1 MRRPLRYSA
10 MTTSTQI
17 YLASQSPRRSEL
29 LQQVGIK
36 FRVLV
41 PDVNEL
47 ALPREAPAEYVERIA
62 RIKAEVAWMRVVA
75 RRMKRHP
82 VLAADTAVILGRRI
96 LGKPQ
101 SDAEAAS
108 MLQSLS
114 GRTHQVITAVAMA
127 FEGKLKLTRSTST
140 VTFRRLA
147 PAEIAH
153 YVAGGEP
160 RDKAGAYAI
169 QGLAAAFISRI
180 EGSYSGVMGLPL
192 FETTRLLKSFGVQ
205 VL

>member
-1 MRRPLRYSA
+1 
-10 MTTSTQI
+10 MTAATQI
-17 YLASQSPRRSEL
+17 YLASQSPRRREL
-29 LQQVGIK
+29 LQQIGIK

-41 PDVNEL
+41 PDVNETP
-47 ALPREAPAEYVERIA
+47 LPREVPADYVERIA
-62 RIKAEVAWMRVVA
+62 RIKAEVTWMRVVE

-101 SDAEAAS
+101 SDAEATS
-108 MLQSLS
+108 MLQALS
-114 GRTHQVITAVAMA
+114 GRTHQVISAVAMVH
-127 FEGKLKLTRSTST
+127 EGKIKLLRSESA

-147 PAEIAH
+147 PGEISQ
-153 YVAGGEP
+153 YVLSGEP
-160 RDKAGAYAI
+160 QDKAGAYAI

-180 EGSYSGVMGLPL
+180 DGSYSGVMGLPL
-192 FETTRLLKSFGVQ
+192 FETARLLKSFGVQ

>member
-1 MRRPLRYSA
+1 MS
-10 MTTSTQI
+10 TTTQI
-17 YLASQSPRRSEL
+17 YLASQSPRRREL
-29 LQQVGIK
+29 LQQIGIK

-62 RIKAEVAWMRVVA
+62 RIKAEVAWMRVME

-82 VLAADTAVILGRRI
+82 VLAADTAVILGRHI

-101 SDAEAAS
+101 SDAEAAA
-108 MLQSLS
+108 MLQALS
-114 GRTHQVITAVAMA
+114 GRTHCVITAVAMA
-127 FEGKLKLTRSTST
+127 FEGKLKLTCSETA

-147 PAEIAH
+147 PSEIAQ
-153 YVAGGEP
+153 YVASGEP

-169 QGLAAAFISRI
+169 QGFAAAFISRI
-180 EGSYSGVMGLPL
+180 DGSYSGVMGLPL
-192 FETTRLLKSFGVQ
+192 FETARALKSFGIQ

>member
-1 MRRPLRYSA
+1 MA
-10 MTTSTQI
+10 TATQI

-29 LQQVGIK
+29 LQQIGIK

-41 PDVNEL
+41 PDVNEA
-47 ALPREAPAEYVERIA
+47 ALPREAPTEYVERIA
-62 RIKAEVAWMRVVA
+62 RLKAEVAWARVVE
-75 RRMKRHP
+75 RRMQRYP

-101 SDAEAAS
+101 NDAEAAS

-127 FEGKLKLTRSTST
+127 FEGKLKVARSESA
-140 VTFRRLA
+140 VTFRRLTA
-147 PAEIAH
+147 DEIAH
-153 YVAGGEP
+153 YVASGEP
-160 RDKAGAYAI
+160 HDKAGAYAI

-192 FETTRLLKSFGVQ
+192 FETSRLLKSFGVQ

>member
-1 MRRPLRYSA
+1 
-10 MTTSTQI
+10 MTTATQL
-17 YLASQSPRRSEL
+17 YLASQSPRRREL
-29 LQQVGIK
+29 LQQIGIK

-41 PDVNEL
+41 PDVNES

-62 RIKAEVAWMRVVA
+62 WIKAEVAWMTVME
-75 RRMKRHP
+75 RRMKLHP

-101 SDAEAAS
+101 SEPEAVS

-114 GRTHQVITAVAMA
+114 GRTHQVITAVAIA
-127 FEGKLKLTRSTST
+127 FEGKLKLAQSESA

-147 PAEIAH
+147 PDEIAR
-153 YVAGGEP
+153 YVASGEP

-169 QGLAAAFISRI
+169 QGFAAAFISRI

-192 FETTRLLKSFGVQ
+192 FETSRLLKSFGVR

>member
-1 MRRPLRYSA
+1 
-10 MTTSTQI
+10 MTAATQI
-17 YLASQSPRRSEL
+17 YLASQSPRRREL
-29 LQQVGIK
+29 LEQIGVK

-41 PDVNEL
+41 PDVNEA
-47 ALPREAPAEYVERIA
+47 ALSREAPADYVERIA
-62 RIKAEVAWMRVVA
+62 RIKAEVAWMRVVE

-82 VLAADTAVILGRRI
+82 VLAADTAVVLGRRI

-108 MLQSLS
+108 MLQALS

-127 FEGKLKLTRSTST
+127 FEGKLKLTRSEST

-147 PAEIAH
+147 PDEIAQ
-153 YVAGGEP
+153 YVLSREP
-160 RDKAGAYAI
+160 HDKAGAYAI
-169 QGLAAAFISRI
+169 QGFAAAFISRI
-180 EGSYSGVMGLPL
+180 DGSYSGVMGLPL
-192 FETTRLLKSFGVQ
+192 FEVSRLLKSFGVQ

>member
-1 MRRPLRYSA
+1 MA
-10 MTTSTQI
+10 TATQI
-17 YLASQSPRRSEL
+17 YLASQSPRRREL
-29 LQQVGIK
+29 LQQIGIK

-41 PDVNEL
+41 PDVNEA

-62 RIKAEVAWMRVVA
+62 RLKAEVAWARVVE
-75 RRMKRHP
+75 RRMQRHP

-96 LGKPQ
+96 LGKPRN
-101 SDAEAAS
+101 DAEAAS

-127 FEGKLKLTRSTST
+127 FEGKWKVARSESA
-140 VTFRRLA
+140 VTFRRFA
-147 PAEIAH
+147 SDEIAH
-153 YVAGGEP
+153 YVASGEP
-160 RDKAGAYAI
+160 HDKAGAYAI

-180 EGSYSGVMGLPL
+180 DGSYSGVMGLPL
-192 FETTRLLKSFGVQ
+192 FETSRLLKSFGVQ